1 MNHAPIAD
9 RDLIADR
16 GLIADNGGMRI
27 DSRVTARYELADED
41 RRLWRAR
48 RRSPFHVVRAEARR
62 LPLPDRAADTV
73 LLRAVRLTETE
84 PSMLG
89 VSAHVLGVARTPSA
103 RGATLSASR

>member
-27 DSRVTARYELADED
+27 DS
-41 RRLWRAR
+41 
-48 RRSPFHVVRAEARR
+48 
-62 LPLPDRAADTV
+62 
-73 LLRAVRLTETE
+73 
-84 PSMLG
+84 